1 MRKFRKE
8 RNMTL
13 MELSNVTNID
23 YRTLSRYERRE
34 RVPSLKNAEKIAKAL
49 NLTIEEL
56 IYSLNSEDQL

>member
-8 RNMTL
+8 HNMTL
-13 MELSNVTNID
+13 MDLSNITNID

-49 NLTIEEL
+49 NVTIEKL
-56 IYSLNSEDQL
+56 ICSLNSEEQL